1 MADIEKNEEMIE
13 EELETVTLLTDDGK
27 EEVFWHVMTFP
38 YEGSKYSALV
48 PEAQIDE
55 EEPEVIFVRIDHDAE
70 GDAYIPVEN
79 EVLLGELF
87 EEFAS
92 LLDEAEEEV

>member
-1 MADIEKNEEMIE
+1 MEDNKEFIEE
-13 EELETVTLLTDDGK
+13 EELETVTLVTDDGS
-27 EEVFWHVMTFP
+27 EEVFWHVLTFP
-38 YEGSKYSALV
+38 YEGAKYSALV

-92 LLDEAEEEV
+92 LLDEAEEE

>member
-1 MADIEKNEEMIE
+1 MADIEKNEELQE
-13 EELETVTLLTDDGK
+13 EELETVTLVTDDGT

-38 YEGSKYSALV
+38 YEGNKYSALV

-55 EEPEVIFVRIDHDAE
+55 EEPEVIFVRIDRDAE

-92 LLDEAEEEV
+92 LLDEADEEE

>member
-1 MADIEKNEEMIE
+1 MSDNKPELMQDD
-13 EELETVTLLTDDGK
+13 ELETVTLVTDVGC

-38 YEGSKYSALV
+38 YEGKKYSALV
-48 PEAQIDE
+48 PEDQIDE
-55 EEPEVIFVRIDHDAE
+55 EEPEVIFVRIDHDQE
-70 GDAYIPVEN
+70 GDAYVPVEN

-92 LLDEAEEEV
+92 LLDEDEEED

>member
-1 MADIEKNEEMIE
+1 MENTENMLPE
-13 EELETVTLLTDDGK
+13 EELETVTLVTDEGK
-27 EEVFWHVMTFP
+27 EETFWHVMTFP
-38 YEGSKYSALV
+38 YEGHKYGALV

-55 EEPEVIFVRIDHDAE
+55 EEPEVIFVRIDHDNE

-92 LLDEAEEEV
+92 LLDEIDEEEE